1 MPEFDHLLEGYR
13 RFRHDRFA
21 QQNNLYK
28 QLAETGQ
35 SPRVM
40 VIACCD
46 SRADPALIFDT
57 APGEIFVVRN
67 VANLVPPYAPND
79 DFHSTSAALEFGVT
93 SLQVAQIVVLGHARC
108 GGIAASLA
116 GRQPGT
122 FIGKWMSI
130 LDDIRQKISRD
141 SANLDSAERQRAL
154 ELASI
159 GNSLN
164 NLMTFPFVS
173 ERVSQGTLRLRG
185 AFFDIAT
192 GVLHVLDSNTGTFE
206 PAA

>member
-1 MPEFDHLLEGYR
+1 M
-13 RFRHDRFA
+13 
-21 QQNNLYK
+21 
-28 QLAETGQ
+28 
-35 SPRVM
+35 
-40 VIACCD
+40 
-46 SRADPALIFDT
+46 
-57 APGEIFVVRN
+57 
-67 VANLVPPYAPND
+67 
-79 DFHSTSAALEFGVT
+79 
-93 SLQVAQIVVLGHARC
+93 
-108 GGIAASLA
+108 
-116 GRQPGT
+116 
-122 FIGKWMSI
+122 
-130 LDDIRQKISRD
+130 DDIRQKISRD

>member
-108 GGIAASLA
+108 CVIAASLA

-122 FIGKWMSI
+122 FIGKWM
-130 LDDIRQKISRD
+130 
-141 SANLDSAERQRAL
+141 
-154 ELASI
+154 
-159 GNSLN
+159 
-164 NLMTFPFVS
+164 
-173 ERVSQGTLRLRG
+173 
-185 AFFDIAT
+185 
-192 GVLHVLDSNTGTFE
+192 
-206 PAA
+206 

>member
-67 VANLVPPYAPND
+67 VANLVPPTRPTTIFTAHRPRW
-79 DFHSTSAALEFGVT
+79 SSA
-93 SLQVAQIVVLGHARC
+93 
-108 GGIAASLA
+108 
-116 GRQPGT
+116 
-122 FIGKWMSI
+122 
-130 LDDIRQKISRD
+130 
-141 SANLDSAERQRAL
+141 
-154 ELASI
+154 
-159 GNSLN
+159 
-164 NLMTFPFVS
+164 
-173 ERVSQGTLRLRG
+173 
-185 AFFDIAT
+185 
-192 GVLHVLDSNTGTFE
+192 
-206 PAA
+206 